1 MAGDSMFTIGST
13 CISTSAKKKKK
24 KKKLNN
30 LEELPAAATSG
41 AAVSYKVTY
50 DQIKSMRTLKFLL
63 W

>member
-24 KKKLNN
+24 KKLNN
-30 LEELPAAATSG
+30 LEELQAAATSG